1 MGEKYFFYEIFIMEL
16 FLFLTAFQSCS
27 PNQFR
32 CDTGVCISRSKRC
45 DGADDCP
52 DNSDERGCGK

>member
-1 MGEKYFFYEIFIMEL
+1 MKPLMNL
-16 FLFLTAFQSCS
+16 FPFLTAFQSCS

-32 CDTGVCISRSKRC
+32 CDTGVCIKRSKRC